1 MPTVHPEQDYL
12 RFLEEGR
19 LMIQRSRTS
28 GRFIFYPRVAEPL
41 TGDTDLEW
49 VEPSGLGTVYSVTVV
64 RQRPPAKDYNIALV
78 DLAEGP
84 RVMSRVDGLAP
95 DAVRIGMAVKARVIR
110 EDDRPLLVFE
120 PVT

>member
-1 MPTVHPEQDYL
+1 
-12 RFLEEGR
+12 
-19 LMIQRSRTS
+19 MIQRSRTS

-64 RQRPPAKDYNIALV
+64 RQRPPAKDYNIVLV

-110 EDDRPLLVFE
+110 EDDRPLLIFE